1 MIQRDRE
8 RDREQTERETERAEL
23 VTFLGQVPGM
33 MGIHNSVT
41 FDSVHDTHEMIRTRK
56 IVGHICGI
64 PGARRFGS
72 KWGGG
77 RQAPDRQL
85 NPSKP

>member
-1 MIQRDRE
+1 MMQRDRE

-64 PGARRFGS
+64 PGARRRAILQIARRLAP
-72 KWGGG
+72 G
-77 RQAPDRQL
+77 RPGQGAV
-85 NPSKP
+85 